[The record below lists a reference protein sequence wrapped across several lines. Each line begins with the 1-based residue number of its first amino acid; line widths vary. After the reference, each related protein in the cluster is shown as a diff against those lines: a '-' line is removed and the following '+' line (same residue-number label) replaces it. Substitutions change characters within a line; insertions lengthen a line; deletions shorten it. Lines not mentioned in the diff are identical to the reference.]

1 MDTPILIIIAVIIL
15 LSFFEYRKRN
25 IKGYHV
31 TGTCTDCHYLRGGR
45 VYSGT
50 YTYQASGQ
58 MYQATTTSIGRKPK
72 IGKQY
77 DLIVDKKN
85 PVHIVTNSDKNLW
98 LVLIIVMVLAVA
110 LNFLTNQLRYR
121 I

>member
-1 MDTPILIIIAVIIL
+1 MDTPMVILIAVLIF
-15 LSFFEYRKRN
+15 LSFLEYRKRD

-31 TGTCTDCHYLRGGR
+31 TGTCTDCHYIRGGR

-58 MYQATTTSIGRKPK
+58 IHQGTTRKPK

-77 DLIVDKKN
+77 DLIVNENVDENN
-85 PVHIVTNSDKNLW
+85 PVHIVRNSDKNMW
-98 LVLIIVMVLAVA
+98 LVLLAVMVLATA
-110 LNFLTNQLRYR
+110 LNFLTDQLRHGF
-121 I
+121 